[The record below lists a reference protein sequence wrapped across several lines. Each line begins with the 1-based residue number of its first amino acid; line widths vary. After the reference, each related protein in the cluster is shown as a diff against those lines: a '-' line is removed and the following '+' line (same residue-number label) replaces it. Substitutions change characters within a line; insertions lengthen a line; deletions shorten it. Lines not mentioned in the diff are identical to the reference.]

1 MSVFSKIKESD
12 YTIIIGCGRLGA
24 SLANMLSDNGT
35 NVLMLDRDESSF
47 RKLSSSYGGLTLAG
61 DARNIYTLREAGIED
76 AKVVVSVTNDD
87 NTNIMVAQIAKELYQ
102 IPHVVCRLYDP
113 ERECVY
119 HEFGINTICPAV
131 LSANEIINLLGSSVY
146 HMEDKAVWKHQYF

>member
-1 MSVFSKIKESD
+1 MMNIFSKTKETD

-35 NVLMLDRDESSF
+35 DVLMLDKDEAAF
-47 RKLSSSYGGLTLAG
+47 RKLSSSYGGLTLEG
-61 DARNIYTLREAGIED
+61 DARDISTLREAGIEK

-102 IPHVVCRLYDP
+102 IPYVVCRLYDP

-119 HEFGINTICPAV
+119 HEFEINTICPAV
-131 LSANEIINLLGSSVY
+131 LSANEINKLLGSSVY
-146 HMEDKAVWKHQYF
+146 HMEAQRA